1 MEDDGEQ
8 HSAREPSTE
17 MVLEGI
23 LRAMTPGERR
33 PLTQNELK
41 VLGRLACGELPIKRP
56 EAVDDDRVDLE
67 TKPYAEWTEKE
78 WEAYRLLVHGAT
90 TEEVEAITGLSLK
103 EFTHNPGSVYHAM
116 ANIFARHG
124 ISYSFAD
131 FEREQRSALRDP
143 APPE

>member
-1 MEDDGEQ
+1 
-8 HSAREPSTE
+8 
-17 MVLEGI
+17 
-23 LRAMTPGERR
+23 MTTAWTWRR
-33 PLTQNELK
+33 NHTPN
-41 VLGRLACGELPIKRP
+41 GRRKSGRRI
-56 EAVDDDRVDLE
+56 DS
-67 TKPYAEWTEKE
+67 
-78 WEAYRLLVHGAT
+78 LVHGAT

-131 FEREQRSALRDP
+131 FEREKKSALRDP